1 MTITTNKGI
10 KHLDNNEIETM
21 YLEFVTDYITI
32 TDFAKKKQISW
43 FSAKSII
50 KNGQL
55 INHNKQLN
63 K

>member
-1 MTITTNKGI
+1 MTIATNKGI
-10 KHLDNNEIETM
+10 KHLSNKEIELM
-21 YLEFVTDYITI
+21 YLEFMTNHITI

-43 FSAKSII
+43 YSAKSII

-55 INHNKQLN
+55 INKLN

>member
-1 MTITTNKGI
+1 
-10 KHLDNNEIETM
+10 M
-21 YLEFVTDYITI
+21 YLEFMTSHITI

-43 FSAKSII
+43 YSAKSII

-55 INHNKQLN
+55 INQLN